1 MLYIKERWEGVMP
14 QWLELGVSWPHK
26 MPLLFSLLP
35 VVTDCNQLWLEV
47 ALRHTPSV
55 PEDILHQV
63 CNSDAVGHAVF
74 QLCLPACGS
83 SALEPALLSTCFR
96 SSSLVT

>member
-1 MLYIKERWEGVMP
+1 MP

-35 VVTDCNQLWLEV
+35 VVTDCNQLWLAV
-47 ALRHTPSV
+47 AFETHSKCSRRH
-55 PEDILHQV
+55 LHQV

-83 SALEPALLSTCFR
+83 SALELALLSTCF
-96 SSSLVT
+96 VAPH